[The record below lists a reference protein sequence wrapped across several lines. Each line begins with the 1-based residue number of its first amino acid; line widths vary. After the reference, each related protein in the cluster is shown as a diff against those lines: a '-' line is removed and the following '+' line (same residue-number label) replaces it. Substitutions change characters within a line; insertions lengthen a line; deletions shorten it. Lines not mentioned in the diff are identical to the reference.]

1 MRSKKFVIAYAVV
14 IFLIVFLITFNCVC
28 SITQISVTFTTG
40 SPQMSAAATDI
51 QKDLETKYLKK
62 NFLFFN
68 ASDVIEVVAEKG
80 DGYLE
85 VTSVEKHFPNKIT
98 VTVREKFETYAYSS
112 NGKYYVVSEEGVV
125 LKVKDANESNLGGSN
140 IEVVGFEFGDYKEG
154 DLFGVSESQQQA
166 YEAYLEVCGVLNEA
180 FGTLRSNIRKI
191 EYFGERNIINNLTL
205 TTVEGVQI
213 LISDCTEDAAAKAQE
228 AADFYLN
235 ECDTAQRMRGY
246 IRVDKQDSGKISV
259 SYLDKRPPE
268 WVASSQ
274 S

>member
-68 ASDVIEVVAEKG
+68 ASDAIDVVAEKG

-166 YEAYLEVCGVLNEA
+166 YEAYLEVCDVLNEA

-213 LISDCTEDAAAKAQE
+213 LISDCTEDAAAKAQA

-235 ECDTAQRMRGY
+235 KCDTAQRMRGY

-259 SYLDKRPPE
+259 SYLDKKPPE

>member
-1 MRSKKFVIAYAVV
+1 MRSKKFLIAYAVV

-98 VTVREKFETYAYSS
+98 VTVREKCETYA
-112 NGKYYVVSEEGVV
+112 
-125 LKVKDANESNLGGSN
+125 
-140 IEVVGFEFGDYKEG
+140 
-154 DLFGVSESQQQA
+154 
-166 YEAYLEVCGVLNEA
+166 
-180 FGTLRSNIRKI
+180 
-191 EYFGERNIINNLTL
+191 
-205 TTVEGVQI
+205 
-213 LISDCTEDAAAKAQE
+213 
-228 AADFYLN
+228 
-235 ECDTAQRMRGY
+235 
-246 IRVDKQDSGKISV
+246 
-259 SYLDKRPPE
+259 
-268 WVASSQ
+268 
-274 S
+274 